1 MILVINP
8 KKSWT
13 DPYSPRNKEH
23 YPGAK
28 IDVENGIGNE
38 LIADGTAR
46 KEGDPLPEVKKV
58 VKKVTKKKVSKKGA
72 K

>member
-8 KKSWT
+8 KKSWP
-13 DPYSPRNKEH
+13 DPFSPRNKVH
-23 YPGAK
+23 TAGDA
-28 IDVENGIGNE
+28 IDVDNGVGNE
-38 LIADGTAR
+38 LIESGVAR
-46 KEGDPLPEVKKV
+46 KEGEPLPEVKKV